1 MTKKLFTLIMALTL
15 SVGSS
20 SCGGSKGIV
29 HDASNILS
37 KIEASYRTTSDLT
50 LKGTMKISVAPVT
63 IWYEAAV
70 KEHDSLKIVMNGP
83 FGIAVG
89 ALAATPEHFTFLN
102 FQDGIAYEGKPDRQ
116 TLERASTL
124 KLNYQEIVSLM
135 RCEVPHIPTKDE
147 MEEGKMEVEQKDGRI
162 TYTIPQEGI
171 TESFTV
177 DPDNLV
183 ILEYKQ
189 TRKVNGKEVTDL
201 LVTYNKF
208 FHKVGSRKFPE
219 EAKMEVNGGEMK
231 MTVTFEKVKGE
242 IPADERLAINIP
254 AGMDRES
261 L

>member
-1 MTKKLFTLIMALTL
+1 MNRQLILLLLAAATAI
-15 SVGSS
+15 GTA
-20 SCGGSKGIV
+20 SCGGSKGVV
-29 HDASNILS
+29 HDAAAILS
-37 KIEASYRTTSDLT
+37 KIEKSYHSTDDLT

-70 KEHDSLKIVMNGP
+70 KEYDSLKIVMNGP

-102 FQDGIAYEGKPDRQ
+102 FQDGVAYEGKPDRA
-116 TLERASTL
+116 TLEKASTL
-124 KLNYQEIVSLM
+124 KLNYQEIISLM
-135 RCEVPHIPTKDE
+135 RCEVPHIPTKEE
-147 MEEGKMEVEQKDGRI
+147 MEEGNVEVEQMNGKI
-162 TYTIPQEGI
+162 TYIVRQKTM

-189 TRKVNGKEVTDL
+189 TRMVGGKERTDL
-201 LVTYNKF
+201 RVTYDKF

-219 EAKMEVNGGEMK
+219 EARLEVNEREMT
-231 MTVTFEKVKGE
+231 MSVTFDKVKGE
-242 IPADERLAINIP
+242 IPGDERLAIDVP
-254 AGMDRES
+254 GGMDREV